1 MIIYASDN
9 TEDYKKNTSSNFIN
23 ITGKSVGEETTAQF
37 IGRNTLI
44 KRKLSPE
51 NIDFIESLGFTVK
64 SEKNA

>member
-9 TEDYKKNTSSNFIN
+9 TEDYKESTSSNLLN
-23 ITGKSVGEETTAQF
+23 ITSKSAGEETTAQF

-51 NIDFIESLGFTVK
+51 NISFIESLGFSVK
-64 SEKNA
+64 K